1 MLAGI
6 FSWLARY
13 FKVGTYPAK
22 KITTCHKNSP
32 PTPSLCRRHKRCPPA
47 RRQMMT
53 TTSMFRATCPCLT
66 SRHWPGT
73 YRTRRLT
80 VSQRSDDGD
89 AALPGVFRDERA
101 RRQKSMGVAQEGL
114 PPPRGWP
121 PKAPALGP
129 SFYEGVPQAEP
140 GVFGRRRVCRRRRPE
155 DPPQVGLGVYR
166 RRRQP
171 GRRCG
176 E

>member
-1 MLAGI
+1 MSVSTSEASDDDD
-6 FSWLARY
+6 FSQYAPGHMPMPDFEALARDIQNRASRR
-13 FKVGTYPAK
+13 VGVAMTE
-22 KITTCHKNSP
+22 T
-32 PTPSLCRRHKRCPPA
+32 RH
-47 RRQMMT
+47 
-53 TTSMFRATCPCLT
+53 FRE
-66 SRHWPGT
+66 
-73 YRTRRLT
+73 
-80 VSQRSDDGD
+80 
-89 AALPGVFRDERA
+89 FRNERA
-101 RRQKSMGVAQEGL
+101 RCRKNMGVAREGL
-114 PPPRGWP
+114 HPPRGWP
-121 PKAPALGP
+121 PEAPALGP